1 MKKILTTFILL
12 LTAFIGPAFSQEVPT
27 AAGFGT
33 QSAWDNPMQNMGEN
47 QTKPGYQKI
56 QWEPGAV
63 MPIKLRDGMLT
74 VINFPEWETI
84 KDAYVGDKDFFDGR
98 PVEKN
103 VFMISPVDGRA
114 MADTNLFIFG
124 NSGNKYVFYLK
135 SEPLN
140 TEKITSSVID
150 IAVPYKYRKGSSSA
164 SSSSSGGSNFA
175 SMKSIMGGQSYK
187 ETGDNDWEGEDFGWI
202 KSINVDPTDFRFD
215 LDVFVPNPDDYIIA
229 PERVWRDNVFT
240 YIDFG
245 EKALNMNQRPVV
257 SLLVEGGESPVG
269 FRTEGPQSRL
279 LVVEA
284 IGDLVLRNGGRLV
297 CIKLRSKPYL
307 LSNPPAPQN
316 LLAVSGSTG
325 SDAIGGVDYMAS
337 GVEAVNYGGA
347 YGAYGMQGG
356 YQGYQDMSMNAYAYP
371 QQMNMGGYPATM
383 VGGTS
388 YYSNSENQAIYNAM
402 SSKAKTNASVL
413 PNHYVPLVKQSN
425 QNVSVEIFKGKS
437 VVELESKWLE
447 LSEKL
452 PWLDEYTPFY
462 SVETS
467 GVDEIGQQRYYGGEL
482 YRLRVGPFSKIE
494 VADEICQKLSLQ
506 NVPCAVVRAQ

>member
-1 MKKILTTFILL
+1 MKKIFKILPLILVLLTT
-12 LTAFIGPAFSQEVPT
+12 PVYSQEAPIPGV
-27 AAGFGT
+27 GFGT
-33 QSAWDNPMQNMGEN
+33 QNAWDNPMQNMGEN
-47 QTKPGYQKI
+47 QTKPGFQKI
-56 QWEPGAV
+56 QWEPGSV

-74 VINFPEWETI
+74 IINFPEWETI

-103 VFMISPVDGRA
+103 TFMISPVDGRA

-140 TEKITSSVID
+140 SEKITASVID
-150 IAVPYKYRKGSSSA
+150 VSVPYKYRKGSNGAGA
-164 SSSSSGGSNFA
+164 STGSNNFMSSK
-175 SMKSIMGGQSYK
+175 SMMGGQSFQ
-187 ETGDNDWEGEDFGWI
+187 TIGDEDWEGEDFGWI
-202 KSINVDPTDFRFD
+202 KSINVDPTEFRFD
-215 LDVFVPNPDDYIIA
+215 LDVFVPNPDDYVIA
-229 PERVWRDNVFT
+229 PERVWRDQIFT

-284 IGDLVLRNGGRLV
+284 IGDLVLRNGQRLV

-307 LSNPPAPQN
+307 LSNPPPPQD
-316 LLAVSGSTG
+316 LIAVAGN
-325 SDAIGGVDYMAS
+325 IGGDATMTGAYMGAQDMM
-337 GVEAVNYGGA
+337 AYNYTNQAMTGGA
-347 YGAYGMQGG
+347 YMYPQAVQYPMTGMQMG
-356 YQGYQDMSMNAYAYP
+356 YP
-371 QQMNMGGYPATM
+371 TNMGGITTYTAQ
-383 VGGTS
+383 
-388 YYSNSENQAIYNAM
+388 ENEVIYNQIAP
-402 SSKAKTNASVL
+402 KTKTNASVL
-413 PNHYVPLVKQSN
+413 PNHYVPLVKQNS

-437 VVELESKWLE
+437 VSDLEDKWLE
-447 LSEKL
+447 LTEKL

-467 GVDEIGQQRYYGGEL
+467 GVDEIGQQRYYGGEF
-482 YRLRVGPFSKIE
+482 YRLRIGPFSQIE

-506 NVPCAVVRAQ
+506 NVPCNVVRTQ

>member
-1 MKKILTTFILL
+1 MKKFLTFSILL
-12 LTAFIGPAFSQEVPT
+12 LSLFIRPVSAQEIT

-33 QSAWDNPMQNMGEN
+33 QTAWDNPMQNMGEN
-47 QTKPGYQKI
+47 QSKPGYQKI
-56 QWEPGAV
+56 QWEPGSV

-103 VFMISPVDGRA
+103 VFMISPVDGRP

-124 NSGNKYVFYLK
+124 SSGNKYVFYLK

-140 TEKITSSVID
+140 TERITSSVID
-150 IAVPYKYRKGSSSA
+150 VAVPYKYSKGSGSSM
-164 SSSSSGGSNFA
+164 SSGGGQSFS
-175 SMKSIMGGQSYK
+175 SMTSVMGGQSYQD
-187 ETGDNDWEGEDFGWI
+187 TGDNDWEGEDFGWI
-202 KSINVDPTDFRFD
+202 KSINVDPTEFRFD
-215 LDVFVPNPDDYIIA
+215 LDVFVPNPDDYVIA

-284 IGDLVLRNGGRLV
+284 IGDLVLRNGGRIV

-307 LSNPPAPQN
+307 LSNPPPPQD
-316 LLAVSGSTG
+316 LLAVAGNVGMGMVT
-325 SDAIGGVDYMAS
+325 GVDYMNG
-337 GVEAVNYGGA
+337 GVEMLGAPGMAMPYGNANMMG
-347 YGAYGMQGG
+347 
-356 YQGYQDMSMNAYAYP
+356 AYAYP
-371 QQMNMGGYPATM
+371 QTMPMGMGYMPQVSQA
-383 VGGTS
+383 
-388 YYSNSENQAIYNAM
+388 ENLAIYN
-402 SSKAKTNASVL
+402 KLRPTRNTNGSVL
-413 PNHYVPLVKQSN
+413 PNHYVPLVKQN
-425 QNVSVEIFKGKS
+425 KQDVSVEIFKGKS
-437 VVELESKWLE
+437 VVNLEEMWLE

-452 PWLDEYTPFY
+452 PWLEEYTPYY
-462 SVETS
+462 SIETS
-467 GVDEIGQQRYYGGEL
+467 GVDEIGSQRYYGGEL
-482 YRLRVGPFSKIE
+482 YRLRIGPFGKIE
-494 VADEICQKLSLQ
+494 VANEVCQKLSIQ
-506 NVPCAVVRAQ
+506 NVPCSVVRSQ

>member
-1 MKKILTTFILL
+1 MKKILNISILL
-12 LTAFIGPAFSQEVPT
+12 LSLFIKPAFAQEVT

-33 QSAWDNPMQNMGEN
+33 QTAWDNPMQNMGEN

-124 NSGNKYVFYLK
+124 SSGNKYVFYLK

-150 IAVPYKYRKGSSSA
+150 VAVPAKYSKGSSSA
-164 SSSSSGGSNFA
+164 SMGGNGSFS

-187 ETGDNDWEGEDFGWI
+187 DIGDSDWEGEDFGWI
-202 KSINVDPTDFRFD
+202 KSINVDPTEFRFD

-284 IGDLVLRNGGRLV
+284 IGDLVLRNGGRIV

-307 LSNPPAPQN
+307 LSNPPPPQD
-316 LLAVSGSTG
+316 LLAISGNVGGAVT
-325 SDAIGGVDYMAS
+325 GVDYVNT
-337 GVEAVNYGGA
+337 GVEGLG
-347 YGAYGMQGG
+347 YGAPYTPM
-356 YQGYQDMSMNAYAYP
+356 GYQDMSMSAYAYP
-371 QQMNMGGYPATM
+371 QQMGYPM
-383 VGGTS
+383 MYQGGVS
-388 YYSNSENQAIYNAM
+388 YYNEAENQAMYNNLLP
-402 SSKAKTNASVL
+402 KAKTNASVL

-437 VVELESKWLE
+437 VVDLENKWLE

-482 YRLRVGPFSKIE
+482 YRLRIGPFSKIE

-506 NVPCAVVRAQ
+506 NVPCSVVRAQ